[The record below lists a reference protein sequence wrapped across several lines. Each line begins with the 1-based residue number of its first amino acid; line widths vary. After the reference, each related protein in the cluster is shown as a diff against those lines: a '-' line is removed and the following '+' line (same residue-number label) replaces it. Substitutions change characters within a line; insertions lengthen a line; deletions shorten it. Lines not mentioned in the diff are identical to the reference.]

1 MVRIADGL
9 AKAASDGNDAKKQ
22 KRSAVSDQD
31 IIPSF
36 SSQADTQQINKTA
49 VRPSSRSKTWD
60 KRLSKSVNDDP
71 YVSEIF
77 KNLRSRILHPSDAKT
92 RPKTVI
98 VLSAAP
104 NEGKSFVT
112 ANLGI
117 SIAMSLNHYCLM
129 VDCDLRR
136 PTLSSLFGIDNS
148 RGLVNYLTEEQ
159 DIEELM
165 TGTSL
170 DNLTLLP
177 SGKSPPNPAELL
189 GSARMRSLVIE
200 LSDRYADRIIL
211 FDCPPTLSASET
223 IVLAGQ
229 MDGVI
234 IVVREGGASKTHIKK
249 LVDSIDSSKLLGIVF
264 NGYTTNI
271 IERSL
276 LDSYSGYS
284 GYY

>member
-1 MVRIADGL
+1 V
-9 AKAASDGNDAKKQ
+9 
-22 KRSAVSDQD
+22 
-31 IIPSF
+31 
-36 SSQADTQQINKTA
+36 
-49 VRPSSRSKTWD
+49 
-60 KRLSKSVNDDP
+60 VNEEP
-71 YVSEIF
+71 HVAEIF
-77 KNLRSRILHPSDAKT
+77 KNLRSRILHPADQKT
-92 RPKTVI
+92 GPKTVI

-136 PTLSSLFGIDNS
+136 PTLSGLFGVENNL
-148 RGLVNYLTEEQ
+148 GLVNYLLEEQ
-159 DIEELM
+159 NLEELL
-165 TGTSL
+165 TETSL
-170 DNLTLLP
+170 DNLSLLP

-189 GSARMRSLVIE
+189 SSARMRSLVIE

-223 IVLAGQ
+223 LVLAGQ

-234 IVVREGGASKTHIKK
+234 VVVREAGASKTQIKK
-249 LVDSIDSSKLLGIVF
+249 LVGSIDSDKLLGIVF

-284 GYY
+284 AYY

>member
-1 MVRIADGL
+1 MVRIADAL
-9 AKAASDGNDAKKQ
+9 SKAESERSDVEKPKG
-22 KRSAVSDQD
+22 STVTDQD
-31 IIPSF
+31 FIASLSPQAN
-36 SSQADTQQINKTA
+36 SQ
-49 VRPSSRSKTWD
+49 PSKTTNARSSSVAHKWD
-60 KRLSKSVNDDP
+60 KRLTKAVNEEP
-71 YVSEIF
+71 HVAEIF
-77 KNLRSRILHPSDAKT
+77 KNLRSRILHPSDPQT
-92 RPKTVI
+92 GPKSVI

-136 PTLSSLFGIDNS
+136 PTLSDLFGVENNY
-148 RGLVNYLTEEQ
+148 GLVNYLLEEH
-159 DIEELM
+159 DLEELM

-223 IVLAGQ
+223 LVLAGQ
-229 MDGVI
+229 VDGVVV
-234 IVVREGGASKTHIKK
+234 VVREAGASKTQIKK
-249 LVDSIDSSKLLGIVF
+249 LIASIDSDKLLGIVF
-264 NGYTTNI
+264 NGHTTNI
-271 IERSL
+271 LERSL

>member
-1 MVRIADGL
+1 MVRIADAL
-9 AKAASDGNDAKKQ
+9 SKAESEHSDAE
-22 KRSAVSDQD
+22 KRQGSTGSDQEV
-31 IIPSF
+31 IPSF
-36 SSQADTQQINKTA
+36 SSQTTSASSTATSVRISSPPNK
-49 VRPSSRSKTWD
+49 WD
-60 KRLSKSVNDDP
+60 KRLSKAVNEEP
-71 YVSEIF
+71 QVAEIF
-77 KNLRSRILHPSDAKT
+77 KNLRSRILHPADHKAG
-92 RPKTVI
+92 PKTVI
-98 VLSAAP
+98 ILSARP

-136 PTLSSLFGIDNS
+136 PTLSGLFGVKTDY
-148 RGLVNYLTEEQ
+148 GLVNYLSEEQ
-159 DIEELM
+159 DLEELM
-165 TGTSL
+165 TATSL

-223 IVLAGQ
+223 LVLAGQ
-229 MDGVI
+229 VDGIVV
-234 IVVREGGASKTHIKK
+234 VVREAGASRTQIRK
-249 LVDSIDSSKLLGIVF
+249 LIGSIDSDKLLGIVF

-276 LDSYSGYS
+276 LEPYSGYS

>member
-1 MVRIADGL
+1 MVRIADAL
-9 AKAASDGNDAKKQ
+9 SKAESDSSDAEKQ
-22 KRSAVSDQD
+22 KRSPVPDQD
-31 IIPSF
+31 MVPSF
-36 SSQADTQQINKTA
+36 SSQANSQSTNTTNIPISSTA
-49 VRPSSRSKTWD
+49 KKWD
-60 KRLSKSVNDDP
+60 KRLSKAVNEDP
-71 YVSEIF
+71 HVAEIF
-77 KNLRSRILHPSDAKT
+77 KNLRSRILHPADQKT
-92 RPKTVI
+92 GPKTVI

-136 PTLSSLFGIDNS
+136 PTLSDLFGVENNY
-148 RGLVNYLTEEQ
+148 GLVNYLLEEQ
-159 DIEELM
+159 DLEELM

-223 IVLAGQ
+223 LVLAGQ
-229 MDGVI
+229 VDGVI
-234 IVVREGGASKTHIKK
+234 VVVREGGAGKTHIKK
-249 LVDSIDSSKLLGIVF
+249 LVGSIDSDKLLGVVF
-264 NGYTTNI
+264 NGYTTNV

-276 LDSYSGYS
+276 LESYSGYS